1 MKITR
6 CIQSACLTLKALITA
21 AADDIIYLFI
31 YLFIYLLQRKEVLT
45 FHVNRL
51 ADDSHEMSR
60 LLFSGKN
67 KTNECRLLQIL
78 LGALRVINGMELATG
93 LTFMFRKYIL

>member
-6 CIQSACLTLKALITA
+6 CIQSAYLTLKALITA
-21 AADDIIYLFI
+21 AADDIFYLFI
-31 YLFIYLLQRKEVLT
+31 YLFQRKEVLT

-78 LGALRVINGMELATG
+78 LSALRVSNGMELATG